1 MRSYL
6 AWILVAVAAVGLVVV
21 VACGDSGKSCK
32 PGTLALTIELRGTA
46 ALADTLTISFRD
58 PSQSMTVAHD
68 PNGPTLLV
76 VDVDFPG
83 GYPADKLVV
92 LSVTASGGITRLGE
106 NSANIHLLP
115 GCSSGFVSV
124 AGGNLYDAGAVD

>member
-1 MRSYL
+1 ML
-6 AWILVAVAAVGLVVV
+6 ALDKCALIWLG
-21 VACGDSGKSCK
+21 SWS

-46 ALADTLTISFRD
+46 AFADTLTIASRD
-58 PSQSMTVAHD
+58 PVQSMTVAHD

-92 LSVTASGGITRLGE
+92 ITVTASGGITRLGQ
-106 NSANIHLLP
+106 NSANIHLPP

-124 AGGNLYDAGAVD
+124 AGGNIYDAGAVD

>member
-6 AWILVAVAAVGLVVV
+6 AWIMVALATVGLVVV
-21 VACGDSGKSCK
+21 VACGDSGQSCK

-46 ALADTLTISFRD
+46 AFADTLTIASRD
-58 PSQSMTVAHD
+58 PAPSVTVAHD

-83 GYPADKLVV
+83 GYPADMLVV
-92 LSVTASGGITRLGE
+92 ITVTASGGITLLEE
-106 NSANIHLLP
+106 NP
-115 GCSSGFVSV
+115 T
-124 AGGNLYDAGAVD
+124 